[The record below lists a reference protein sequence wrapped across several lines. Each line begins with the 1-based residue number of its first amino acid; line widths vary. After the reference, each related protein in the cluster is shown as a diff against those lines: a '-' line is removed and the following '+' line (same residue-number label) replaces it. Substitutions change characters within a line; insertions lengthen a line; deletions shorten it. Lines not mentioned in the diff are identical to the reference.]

1 MPRGR
6 PKGSGPTPSSFKP
19 GQSGNPAGYTIE
31 DREFQRMART
41 RSPEAFNFMLEAM
54 RSKKWP
60 QGLRLRAAEVI
71 IERAHGRAPQ
81 AHLIEARVVGLTCTP
96 EDLLA
101 LATELSTT
109 ERDSI
114 LPAAALLGPG
124 SSDATLASE
133 GGDTADGDREN

>member
-1 MPRGR
+1 
-6 PKGSGPTPSSFKP
+6 
-19 GQSGNPAGYTIE
+19 
-31 DREFQRMART
+31 MART

-54 RSKKWP
+54 RSEEWP

-114 LPAAALLGPG
+114 LPAAALLGTG
-124 SSDATLASE
+124 EQNGLAERRSEEATGNTGDIVDADCS
-133 GGDTADGDREN
+133 